1 MSEKKTVIVTGAF
14 GTIGRQVASAL
25 ALCDWYVVGVGHGRW
40 GVGEQNKWGVSVWN
54 ERDITLESLRELAV
68 KPALVVHCAGSGD
81 VGASVRSPHT
91 DFIRTVTTTA
101 AMLEFLR
108 NDCPDAS
115 FVYPS
120 SAAVYGVVNQF
131 PMKEG
136 VSGQPTSP
144 YGVHKKIAEEMVV
157 EYARLFGL
165 KASVVR
171 LFSVYGEEFRKQ
183 LLWDACQRI
192 SLNES
197 LFFGTGEETRD
208 WLHVDDAARL
218 LIQAG
223 NYASSLCPIVNGG
236 FGESV
241 SVRNVLTDRFR
252 LMGRNDQPSFCGT
265 QRPGDP
271 VHYHADI
278 GEALAW
284 GWRPEVSWKDG
295 LARYVSWFRKE
306 HDLD

>member
-68 KPALVVHCAGSGD
+68 KPALVVHSAGSGD

-241 SVRNVLTDRFR
+241 SVRNVLTDIFR

>member
-1 MSEKKTVIVTGAF
+1 
-14 GTIGRQVASAL
+14 
-25 ALCDWYVVGVGHGRW
+25 
-40 GVGEQNKWGVSVWN
+40 
-54 ERDITLESLRELAV
+54 
-68 KPALVVHCAGSGD
+68 
-81 VGASVRSPHT
+81 
-91 DFIRTVTTTA
+91 
-101 AMLEFLR
+101 
-108 NDCPDAS
+108 
-115 FVYPS
+115 
-120 SAAVYGVVNQF
+120 
-131 PMKEG
+131 
-136 VSGQPTSP
+136 
-144 YGVHKKIAEEMVV
+144 
-157 EYARLFGL
+157 
-165 KASVVR
+165 
-171 LFSVYGEEFRKQ
+171 
-183 LLWDACQRI
+183 
-192 SLNES
+192 LNES

-241 SVRNVLTDRFR
+241 SVRNVLTDIFR

>member
-241 SVRNVLTDRFR
+241 SVRNVLTDIFR

-271 VHYHADI
+271 VDYHADI